1 MPHLLCFPL
10 LDLEYAIHKEE
21 DHVLSNSE
29 YATEVWIAVLCVK
42 SAICVQPV
50 FTTAA
55 FYNLNSMFMLCQAA
69 LYVCSSILRG
79 GYSVKSLLKKMSH
92 QFNHLCLCGDN
103 VEDLRGHHHGHDHH

>member
-69 LYVCSSILRG
+69 LYVHI
-79 GYSVKSLLKKMSH
+79 VKSLLRKMCH

-103 VEDLRGHHHGHDHH
+103 VEDLHGEDHHGDDHH